1 MLRMWPSWLCSI
13 NFPGTCEHTAGSTGS
28 LYCWLNSHNCNFNI
42 KFSSQEQ
49 APWHGGMWD
58 CSCLIPDFQVS
69 GVSSVGPEVPKWR
82 LCCLC
87 PEGEGSDRFGLL
99 LLKETGQKV
108 KLEVAVGCQEREPA
122 PCPHGWSLAVLTV
135 YIPCLPHLSAP
146 AISLRNWM
154 TGHCLVTLVSPIF
167 AVLLTLILM
176 PWVARS
182 WRRASHASNKGCL
195 SWSCCLRASP
205 VTPGVASAYWRTF
218 SLKRTSSSTTQCR
231 AAVPLSPETH

>member
-1 MLRMWPSWLCSI
+1 MLRVWPSWLCPI
-13 NFPGTCEHTAGSTGS
+13 NFAGTCEHTAGSTGS

-58 CSCLIPDFQVS
+58 CSCLILDFQVS

-87 PEGEGSDRFGLL
+87 PKGEGSDRFGLL
-99 LLKETGQKV
+99 SLKGDRSES
-108 KLEVAVGCQEREPA
+108 EVGGSSGTPGEGASSSPA
-122 PCPHGWSLAVLTV
+122 WVEFGSSYSLYT
-135 YIPCLPHLSAP
+135 LPPTSLHLP
-146 AISLRNWM
+146 SLRNWM
-154 TGHCLVTLVSPIF
+154 AGRCLVTLVFPAF

-205 VTPGVASAYWRTF
+205 VAPGVASAYWRTF